1 MQSDLNNFIEAHLDE
16 TGKIKNAADYH
27 RSIYTAMNPDVIARH
42 FYEQGKADALKNSV
56 AQSKNIDMAP
66 RSAHGEVEAGGI
78 RVKAIDMDTTPSF
91 KFKRRK

>member
-1 MQSDLNNFIEAHLDE
+1 
-16 TGKIKNAADYH
+16 
-27 RSIYTAMNPDVIARH
+27 
-42 FYEQGKADALKNSV
+42 
-56 AQSKNIDMAP
+56 MAP